1 MRCRALTRQDMGRIM
16 QIQLASLI
24 KRLADRRIELR
35 VTDGASARL
44 AQEGYDLVF
53 GARPLKR
60 LIQKKVGDTLALA
73 LLETKFGEGDT
84 VTVNA
89 DSDGRLTFG

>member
-73 LLETKFGEGDT
+73 LLEAKFGEGDT